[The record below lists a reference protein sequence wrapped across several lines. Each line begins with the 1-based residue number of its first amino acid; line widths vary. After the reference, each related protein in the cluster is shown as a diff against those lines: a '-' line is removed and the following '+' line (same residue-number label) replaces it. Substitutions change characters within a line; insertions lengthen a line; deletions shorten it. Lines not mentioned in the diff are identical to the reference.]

1 MSGLLT
7 DNSVVILSFGGGQ
20 DSTALLH
27 LYRRDKAF
35 RDKYIGPAS
44 FAVVYAATGDE
55 FDLTDQHVANVK
67 QLCAAE
73 GIPFYHLTP
82 DLGFHNL
89 KAQDLISWYRGTD
102 SCGSKAYP
110 KSCTDKLKIVPIYN
124 FLEHWIC
131 KVWAQQHGEH
141 EITEVHGRKRGLKA
155 YAAKHGKIRMMIGIA
170 AGEER
175 RAASTPE
182 KQADIPAWRAK
193 SIETFY
199 PLIDLGLDRAGC
211 QKLIASYGEHV
222 PFPSNCKR
230 CPFLNDI
237 ELLFLARHYPD
248 ALEEWID
255 IEARKLAR
263 DESRGTD
270 PTKRYGVF
278 VKTLLPAKVKE
289 VEAKFG
295 HMTNQELWDYRN
307 SHGHCVMSSY

>member
-1 MSGLLT
+1 MSGRLT
-7 DNSVVILSFGGGQ
+7 DKSVVILSFGGGQ

-27 LYRRDKAF
+27 LYRKDKAF
-35 RDKYIGPAS
+35 RDKYVGPAS
-44 FAVVYAATGDE
+44 FAAVYAATGDE
-55 FDLTDQHVANVK
+55 FDLTDRHVENVQK
-67 QLCAAE
+67 MCDAE

-82 DLGFHNL
+82 DKGYHHA
-89 KAQDLISWYRGTD
+89 KSQDLISWYRGTD

-124 FLEHWIC
+124 FLEQWIC
-131 KVWAQQHGEH
+131 HTWAPMHGDSKVTEAYGRKHGLK
-141 EITEVHGRKRGLKA
+141 VYARRHGRIVVML
-155 YAAKHGKIRMMIGIA
+155 GIA
-170 AGEER
+170 AGEEK
-175 RAASTPE
+175 RATGKA
-182 KQADIPAWRAK
+182 AK
-193 SIETFY
+193 ARVQPVWQRDAIDKVY

-211 QKLIASYGEHV
+211 QKLIASYGEPV

-237 ELLFLARHYPD
+237 ELLFLARHYPE

-255 IEARKLAR
+255 IEAKKLLR
-263 DESRGTD
+263 DEARGTD

-278 VKTLLPAKVKE
+278 VKTLLPEKLKE